1 MSSSIQERV
10 LLIRIPVLYE
20 PGMAGVQLYEATRGV
35 WRVGDRRES
44 AEYGCAVV
52 GGLIREVYV
61 IDSRHPAGS
70 TPYATRHQVA
80 IAGRWEF
87 LGRVAFRRRSE
98 PVSRPFGEGLLR
110 QGSSEPDHLREL
122 LMALATDT
130 NAASDLTPD
139 QRRIVEWGDGP
150 VVVIAGAGTG
160 KTRVIVERVRW
171 LLETKP
177 DLLPSRS
184 SS

>member
-1 MSSSIQERV
+1 MTRSIQDRV

-52 GGLIREVYV
+52 RGVIREVYV
-61 IDSRHPAGS
+61 IDSWHPAGS

-87 LGRVAFRRRSE
+87 LGRVASDDVRSRL
-98 PVSRPFGEGLLR
+98 VGQSVKDYF
-110 QGSSEPDHLREL
+110 SK
-122 LMALATDT
+122 
-130 NAASDLTPD
+130 
-139 QRRIVEWGDGP
+139 
-150 VVVIAGAGTG
+150 GAQNPITY
-160 KTRVIVERVRW
+160 VNC
-171 LLETKP
+171 
-177 DLLPSRS
+177 
-184 SS
+184 